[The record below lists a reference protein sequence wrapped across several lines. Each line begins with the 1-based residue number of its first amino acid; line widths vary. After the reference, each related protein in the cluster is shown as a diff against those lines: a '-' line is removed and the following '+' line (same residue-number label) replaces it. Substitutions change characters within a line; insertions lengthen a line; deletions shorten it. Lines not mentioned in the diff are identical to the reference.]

1 MGSRAQ
7 AQRLWLHC
15 SKTGG
20 IFPDQGLSPCLLHWQ
35 ADSLPVS
42 HQGSPSDSDSDV
54 SPSPL
59 GQKRSFDE
67 SYKPWELGFGLVLLS
82 FRLRLSIFTDLLT
95 RLLLLGLGTAVSSK
109 VGQTD
114 APLPSTW
121 VSRDLAFLLILHH
134 PQRSSCNLRSCSA
147 AAAAAAAKSLQPCL
161 TLRDPIDGSPPGSPI
176 PGILQARTLGW
187 VASAFPS
194 CSALA
199 LIKIHLPSE
208 PT

>member
-114 APLPSTW
+114 PPLPSTW

-147 AAAAAAAKSLQPCL
+147 AAAAAKSLQPCL
-161 TLRDPIDGSPPGSPI
+161 TLRDPIDGSPPGSPV